1 MILIATTT
9 YAQNNIVKNYIQYLK
24 SRGIKESEK
33 NLFISIEDQRLYEI
47 NKNQIIKTYDISSSK
62 YGVGNKENSNKT
74 PIGLHLIKEKF
85 GDTVPIYGKLIGR
98 KFYGKIA
105 TIFADSTRSE
115 TDDITSRILWLKGLE
130 KNINKGNAIDSYKR
144 YIYIHGTSEEGLI
157 GRPASHGCIRMRNK
171 DIIELYDK
179 IKIGTLVLIL

>member
-1 MILIATTT
+1 M
-9 YAQNNIVKNYIQYLK
+9 QYLK
-24 SRGIKESEK
+24 NKSIKPSEK
-33 NLFISIEDQRLYEI
+33 ILFVSIEHQRLYEI
-47 NKNQIIKTYDISSSK
+47 NNNQIIKIYEISSSK

-85 GDTVPIYGKLIGR
+85 GDAVPIYGKFIGR
-98 KFYGKIA
+98 RFTGKIA
-105 TIFADSTRSE
+105 TIFSDSTRSE
-115 TDDITSRILWLKGLE
+115 TDDITSRIIWLEGLE
-130 KNINKGNAIDSYKR
+130 KNINKGDNIDSYKR

-171 DIIELYDK
+171 DIIELYGK

>member
-1 MILIATTT
+1 MLIATTT
-9 YAQNNIVKNYIQYLK
+9 YAQNSVVKNYMQYLK
-24 SRGIKESEK
+24 NRSIKLSEK
-33 NLFISIEDQRLYEI
+33 ALFISIENQRLYEI
-47 NKNQIIKTYDISSSK
+47 NKNQIIKIYDISSSE

-85 GDTVPIYGKLIGR
+85 GDKVPIYGKFIGR

-105 TIFADSTRSE
+105 AIFSDSTRSE
-115 TDDITSRILWLKGLE
+115 TDDITSRILWLEGLE
-130 KNINKGNAIDSYKR
+130 RNINKGNGIDSYKR

-157 GRPASHGCIRMRNK
+157 GVPASHGCIRMKNK